1 MVIKLFWFLTILAL
15 LHIVREIFR
24 FGVAFKLG
32 KKYESSD
39 KRTII
44 TMVSL
49 SYLIMI
55 LICGI

>member
-1 MVIKLFWFLTILAL
+1 MLIKLFWFLTILAL
-15 LHIVREIFR
+15 LHIVKEICR
-24 FGVAFKLG
+24 FGVAFKFG
-32 KKYESSD
+32 KKYDSSD